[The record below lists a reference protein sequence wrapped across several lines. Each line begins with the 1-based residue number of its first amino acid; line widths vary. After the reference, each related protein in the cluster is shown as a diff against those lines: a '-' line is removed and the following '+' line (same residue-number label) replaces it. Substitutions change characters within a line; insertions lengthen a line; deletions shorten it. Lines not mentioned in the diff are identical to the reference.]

1 MSTFHNAIAI
11 CLCLSAAPPA
21 ASQELIPVLR
31 GEIKN
36 LALGEERGLW
46 VELENTERRQVV
58 ERMPVQV
65 DGSFEFRGLTSGTYS
80 ARIVTQLGGERL
92 VEQLVTL
99 HNSAGPLELR
109 MPKRPDVQRPGTG
122 IVSVR
127 QLQVPKKAAQAFL
140 KAQKFSASG
149 DAAKAMEQLQEAVKL
164 YPDFADAH
172 GNLGVQYI
180 RTGNYHEALAQFRL
194 AVALRPD
201 SAVLRTNLAY
211 TLAALQLAGD
221 AEAELQRA
229 LALDPKYGKAHY
241 LLGHLLLVRPNTQRQ
256 AWEHLCAA
264 SAEVAAAQRDLD
276 RMQTVNGRVAAE
288 CPAVK

>member
-1 MSTFHNAIAI
+1 LKNIAIAI
-11 CLCLSAAPPA
+11 CWCWSAAPPA

-31 GEIKN
+31 GEVKN

-46 VELENTERRQVV
+46 VEVENTERRHMV
-58 ERMPVQV
+58 ERTPVQV
-65 DGSFEFRGLTSGTYS
+65 DGSFEFRGLTSGSYS
-80 ARIVTQLGGERL
+80 VRIVTQLGGERL
-92 VEQLVTL
+92 VEQLMTL

-109 MPKRPDVQRPGTG
+109 MPKRRDVQHPGTG

-127 QLQVPKKAAQAFL
+127 QLQVPKKAVQAFL

-149 DAAKAMEQLQEAVKL
+149 DSAKAMEQLQEAVKL

-172 GNLGVQYI
+172 GNLGVQYV

-201 SAVLRTNLAY
+201 SAMLRTNLAY
-211 TLAALQLAGD
+211 VLAALQLPAD

-229 LALDPKYGKAHY
+229 LAVDPKYGKAHY
-241 LLGHLLLVRPNTQRQ
+241 LLGHLLLVRPNTHRQ

-264 SAEVAAAQRDLD
+264 SAEVAAAQRDMD
-276 RMQTVNGRVAAE
+276 YIQTVNGAAAAK